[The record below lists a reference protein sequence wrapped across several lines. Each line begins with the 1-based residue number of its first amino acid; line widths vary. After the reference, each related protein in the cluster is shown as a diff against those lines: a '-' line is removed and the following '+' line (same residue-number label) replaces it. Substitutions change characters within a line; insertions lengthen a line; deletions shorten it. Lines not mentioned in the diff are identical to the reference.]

1 MGVIF
6 REQDRIM
13 QIRNNYDIYWE
24 KKEPVYEYGS
34 GVFNGEMGIIEKIDE
49 VEKQVKIRF
58 DDDKISWYAFSD
70 LDQIE
75 HAYAITVHKAQRK

>member
-24 KKEPVYEYGS
+24 KHLGLEDVKKEY
-34 GVFNGEMGIIEKIDE
+34 
-49 VEKQVKIRF
+49 
-58 DDDKISWYAFSD
+58 
-70 LDQIE
+70 
-75 HAYAITVHKAQRK
+75 